1 MRMGF
6 RSVHPSDDCREQR
19 VKKDSIIV
27 AEAKRILGLCG
38 ELLDPEEFVKVD
50 PNGHP
55 KRKTF
60 PQPTTAHVSL
70 LCFARSSRAL

>member
-1 MRMGF
+1 MRMKS
-6 RSVHPSDDCREQR
+6 RSVDPSDDSREQR

-55 KRKTF
+55 KRKTLS
-60 PQPTTAHVSL
+60 PADDSPHPPPVL
-70 LCFARSSRAL
+70 R